1 MRRVRKK
8 CLSRVTV
15 TRETLPKTLQFVFFF
30 HLSFPSK
37 EPQHLNSPEVLPVS
51 MRGDRM
57 SCTSYSRSNSPRG
70 RYHRCF
76 EWLEVK
82 KNTNKEKDRFKSN
95 SACWMAWRIH
105 QGLFSSPISLL
116 GSCISCS
123 SVLLTRSW
131 CNQMWRC
138 DSQLA
143 PPQPLAGLQV
153 VYFSSVIQPQSATR
167 SFSRNDLDQVIFVFS
182 RAAS

>member
-1 MRRVRKK
+1 M
-8 CLSRVTV
+8 TV

-30 HLSFPSK
+30 HLSSPSK

-105 QGLFSSPISLL
+105 QGLFPHLPLGLMHLLLLCAAHQELVQPDVTLWFSAGSS
-116 GSCISCS
+116 
-123 SVLLTRSW
+123 
-131 CNQMWRC
+131 
-138 DSQLA
+138 
-143 PPQPLAGLQV
+143 
-153 VYFSSVIQPQSATR
+153 SATGWP
-167 SFSRNDLDQVIFVFS
+167 SGGVFLICYS
-182 RAAS
+182 TTVSKAFFFKAWFRPSNLCFQ